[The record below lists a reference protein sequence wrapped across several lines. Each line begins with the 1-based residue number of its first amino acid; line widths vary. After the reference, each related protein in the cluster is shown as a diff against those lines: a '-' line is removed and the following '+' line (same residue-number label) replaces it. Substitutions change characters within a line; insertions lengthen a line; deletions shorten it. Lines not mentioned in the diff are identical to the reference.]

1 MAFCYLDGEAE
12 KEGFVLV
19 DSLFIEHY
27 LPQAGEAELK
37 VYLLGLDVCRKSAE
51 NITLARFAEDLN
63 LSEKEV
69 REAFAYW
76 EKQGLV
82 RVFDEPFSVK
92 YFSVKSRFGL
102 SRTFK
107 KQKYA
112 DFNKQVEEIFEGRV
126 VTPQEFMEYYT
137 IIEDGKL
144 EPDAMLLIIK
154 YCLGYCSK
162 ENPVRY
168 IRKVASSWVEA
179 GVRTVRDAEDRLMK
193 EDAASQD
200 VRAVL
205 GALGRTSAPDP
216 TDRQLYVKW
225 STGLGFSKDAIL
237 AAAKLAKRKGGM
249 AKLDE
254 ILETFAKKGIYT
266 AVDIQEEVK
275 RKDDLMDIAV
285 RVNNKL
291 GLYYQDLNAVVENYA
306 AKWVAQGFSAES
318 LLLIA
323 ERCFLDDCRTL
334 SAMDREVQEYFSL
347 GYVSEDA
354 VRARIREL
362 KQADEF
368 MEKIVRMTGGARK
381 VRESDRALYRNWI
394 SWGFDENAITEAA
407 SIAAGK
413 PYATA
418 YMNQILSN
426 WKSSGRT
433 APIGEIAAAASS
445 AFDVSGITKEDRE
458 KKLRK
463 DKDYAA
469 FEKERRKLSIEI
481 AKAISEGEIPSA
493 EKTRRYDELE
503 KLIAKRKEE
512 LGAE

>member
-1 MAFCYLDGEAE
+1 
-12 KEGFVLV
+12 
-19 DSLFIEHY
+19 
-27 LPQAGEAELK
+27 
-37 VYLLGLDVCRKSAE
+37 
-51 NITLARFAEDLN
+51 
-63 LSEKEV
+63 
-69 REAFAYW
+69 
-76 EKQGLV
+76 
-82 RVFDEPFSVK
+82 
-92 YFSVKSRFGL
+92 
-102 SRTFK
+102 
-107 KQKYA
+107 
-112 DFNKQVEEIFEGRV
+112 
-126 VTPQEFMEYYT
+126 
-137 IIEDGKL
+137 
-144 EPDAMLLIIK
+144 
-154 YCLGYCSK
+154 
-162 ENPVRY
+162 
-168 IRKVASSWVEA
+168 
-179 GVRTVRDAEDRLMK
+179 
-193 EDAASQD
+193 
-200 VRAVL
+200 
-205 GALGRTSAPDP
+205 
-216 TDRQLYVKW
+216 
-225 STGLGFSKDAIL
+225 
-237 AAAKLAKRKGGM
+237 
-249 AKLDE
+249 
-254 ILETFAKKGIYT
+254 
-266 AVDIQEEVK
+266 
-275 RKDDLMDIAV
+275 MDIAV

-318 LLLIA
+318 LVLIA